1 MSEYFGCG
9 PTSTVPS
16 RVATERS
23 PVGKGKI
30 HQLAKPK
37 ESPNEERVA
46 AIIVIHLLLR
56 AGIPSIEYLYR
67 LVCSHLLLG
76 SSGWFWWSQLSN
88 YWPLHHDTLVPL
100 IGTDITTFHFTK
112 MWRPSSLAYL
122 AWRSCTTLPS
132 GRSKTHIPQGHTHAQ
147 KTFCKKDLPNWTQCA
162 SIWILLDI
170 MRIHEHTILFVWC
183 AIQL

>member
-30 HQLAKPK
+30 HQLANPK

-67 LVCSHLLLG
+67 LVCPHLLLG
-76 SSGWFWWSQLSN
+76 SSGWF
-88 YWPLHHDTLVPL
+88 LVVS
-100 IGTDITTFHFTK
+100 T
-112 MWRPSSLAYL
+112 
-122 AWRSCTTLPS
+122 
-132 GRSKTHIPQGHTHAQ
+132 
-147 KTFCKKDLPNWTQCA
+147 
-162 SIWILLDI
+162 
-170 MRIHEHTILFVWC
+170 E
-183 AIQL
+183 